1 MVYAAEFS
9 RVDTRK
15 RHEAAH
21 SYSLTCGVCG
31 QYFNRLDNL
40 ARHRAQQH
48 LNQDPTQS
56 SDVPCKATIPPSSSQ
71 DDFDEEGDTSFT
83 EVSESVVEKLL
94 VADNTAASNS
104 STTEEAMD

>member
-1 MVYAAEFS
+1 V
-9 RVDTRK
+9 K
-15 RHEAAH
+15 
-21 SYSLTCGVCG
+21 
-31 QYFNRLDNL
+31 
-40 ARHRAQQH
+40 
-48 LNQDPTQS
+48 
-56 SDVPCKATIPPSSSQ
+56 ISQ

>member
-1 MVYAAEFS
+1 MRQNIYREEKPYQESKDPCSFIT
-9 RVDTRK
+9 D
-15 RHEAAH
+15 
-21 SYSLTCGVCG
+21 LFLWGM
-31 QYFNRLDNL
+31 
-40 ARHRAQQH
+40 QH
-48 LNQDPTQS
+48 LNQDPAQS